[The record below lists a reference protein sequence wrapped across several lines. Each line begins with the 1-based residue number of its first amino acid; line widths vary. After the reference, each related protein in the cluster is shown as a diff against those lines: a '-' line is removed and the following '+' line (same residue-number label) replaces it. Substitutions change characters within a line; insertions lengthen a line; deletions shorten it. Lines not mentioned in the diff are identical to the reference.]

1 MQSLSNSEI
10 NLCNMFICAVFICI
24 QLSKSNYLCDPQ
36 GCLDHIIA
44 KLIVGKLWKSP
55 TCCKLFNCKTHP
67 MRLQALLHNMAA
79 TLLNRES
86 YIVPLEKMAYLACEN
101 RVMKFKDVL
110 DNKVPEKKMN
120 SATKSS

>member
-1 MQSLSNSEI
+1 MLASCGKKNDI
-10 NLCNMFICAVFICI
+10 G
-24 QLSKSNYLCDPQ
+24 